1 MLDKVKKSVFGTR
14 ILKSLILLYVHYI
27 TSCYVVSYPKCGR
40 TWVRVM
46 LAKAL
51 ALHFGDSQ
59 EDVHDP
65 MEVIRKGRY
74 PGPIIR
80 FLHLGTDVPPNPQE
94 KKDERQYSRFKDKK
108 VVLLVRDPRDVM
120 VSYYFHRTRRIREE
134 HDLSSFIRHPW
145 WGIDRLIAFMKG
157 WYVNRNVPLDFFLLR
172 YEDLHRDPTH
182 QLRQLLSFMDLQ
194 AVSDVLVTKSV
205 EYASFDNMQKLAMSP
220 EMRGSKIA
228 PTNPRDPESFKVR
241 QGKVGEFGRY
251 LSAADALYLEKRI
264 RSGLPAFFGYP
275 FKEIE
280 TDEG

>member
-1 MLDKVKKSVFGTR
+1 MLDKIKKSVLSTR
-14 ILKSLILLYVHYI
+14 ILKPLVVFYVHYI
-27 TSCYVVSYPKCGR
+27 TSRFVVSYPKCGR
-40 TWVRVM
+40 TWVKVM

-59 EDVHDP
+59 EDVISP
-65 MEVIRKGRY
+65 IRVIKKGRY

-94 KKDERQYSRFKDKK
+94 KKNERQYSRYRDKK
-108 VVLLVRDPRDVM
+108 VVLLVRDPRDVL
-120 VSYYFHRTRRIREE
+120 VSYYFHRTRRIGEE
-134 HDLSSFIRHPW
+134 HELASFIRHPW
-145 WGIDRLIAFMKG
+145 WGIDRLIAFMNG
-157 WYVNRNVPLDFFLLR
+157 WYENRDVPLDFFLLR

-194 AVSDVLVTKSV
+194 AVSDVVVKQSV
-205 EYASFDNMQKLAMSP
+205 EYANFDNMRKLALSS

-241 QGKVGEFGRY
+241 KGEVGGFGRY

-264 RSGLPAFFGYP
+264 RRELPAFFGYP
-275 FKEIE
+275 LKE
-280 TDEG
+280 TVT